1 MSSGDIPADVIPHDG
16 GQIGQGKRDV
26 TREKTER
33 KDDRLGQMCPFQLS
47 GAEILVLDLTGCLTP
62 PPSLCTVI
70 ILNSLKHAA
79 AF

>member
-1 MSSGDIPADVIPHDG
+1 MSSGDIPADVIPHNG
-16 GQIGQGKRDV
+16 GRIGQGKRDV

-62 PPSLCTVI
+62 ASI
-70 ILNSLKHAA
+70 SAQ
-79 AF
+79 